1 MKKQEVMIL
10 EDLLGSN
17 KKIAGDIR
25 KKLSDKGILAINLL
39 SSPGAGKTS
48 LLERLAEILSPDYK
62 MAVIEGDIETE
73 RDAERIRAKGIQAW
87 QISTGG
93 ACHLD
98 AKMIGKMFSK
108 IPSDL
113 DFLFIEN
120 VGNLVCPASFDLG
133 ENIRC
138 VLLSIPEGD
147 DKPKKYPKAFIT
159 SNVLIISKTDL
170 LNKLPFNIDRA
181 VQEGLDMNPK
191 LKVFKTSAAQNTG
204 IKKLADFLIENLKK
218 LRHSNA

>member
-1 MKKQEVMIL
+1 MVL

-25 KKLSDKGILAINLL
+25 RKLSEKGILAINLL

-48 LLERLAEILSPDYK
+48 LLEKLSEVLIPSYK

-98 AKMIGKMFSK
+98 AKMVGKVFSE
-108 IPSDL
+108 IPTDL

-133 ENIRC
+133 ESLRC

-147 DKPKKYPKAFIT
+147 DKPKKYPKAFFT
-159 SNVLIISKTDL
+159 SDALIISKTDL
-170 LNKLPFNIDRA
+170 LDKMPFNVDRA
-181 VQEGLDMNPK
+181 VQESLDVNPK
-191 LKVFKTSAAQNTG
+191 LKVFKISSVEGSG
-204 IKKLADFLIENLKK
+204 IKEFVDYLVKNLKK
-218 LRHSNA
+218 LRRANA

>member
-1 MKKQEVMIL
+1 MKKKEVMIL

-25 KKLSDKGILAINLL
+25 KKLSEKGILAINLL

-48 LLERLAEILSPDYK
+48 LLEQLSEVLAPKYQ

-73 RDAERIRAKGIQAW
+73 RDAERIRNKGIQAW

-98 AKMIGKMFSK
+98 AKMIGKLFSE
-108 IPSDL
+108 IPTDL

-133 ENIRC
+133 ENLRC
-138 VLLSIPEGD
+138 VLLSVPEGD

-159 SNVLIISKTDL
+159 SDVLILSKTDL
-170 LNKLPFNIDRA
+170 LGKLPFDIERA
-181 VQEGLDMNPK
+181 KKEGLDVNPQM
-191 LKVFKTSAAQNTG
+191 KVFQTSAVDGTG
-204 IKKLADFLIENLKK
+204 INRLARYFIDCLKE
-218 LRHSNA
+218 LRRSHA

>member
-25 KKLSDKGILAINLL
+25 QKLTKKGILAINLL
-39 SSPGAGKTS
+39 SSPGSGKTS
-48 LLERLAEILSPDYK
+48 LLEKLAEILSPDYK

-73 RDAERIRAKGIQAW
+73 RDADRIRAKGIQAW

-98 AKMIGKMFSK
+98 AKMIGKLFSK
-108 IPSDL
+108 IPPDL

-133 ENIRC
+133 ESIRC

-147 DKPKKYPKAFIT
+147 DKPKKYPKAFMT
-159 SNVLIISKTDL
+159 SDVLIISKTDL
-170 LNKLPFNIDRA
+170 LGKLPFHIKRA
-181 VQEGLDMNPK
+181 TQEGRDVNPK
-191 LKVFKTSAAQNTG
+191 IKVFKTSAVNGTG
-204 IKKLADFLIENLKK
+204 FHEFGRYLIKELKN

>member
-1 MKKQEVMIL
+1 MKKQEVMVL

-25 KKLSDKGILAINLL
+25 KKLSEKGILAINLL

-48 LLERLAEILSPDYK
+48 LLEKLSEVLSPGYK

-98 AKMIGKMFSK
+98 AKMVGKVFSEV
-108 IPSDL
+108 PADL

-133 ENIRC
+133 ESLRC

-147 DKPKKYPKAFIT
+147 DKPKKYPKAFFT
-159 SNVLIISKTDL
+159 SDALIISKTDL
-170 LNKLPFNIDRA
+170 LDKMPFNVNRA
-181 VQEGLDMNPK
+181 VQESLDVNPK
-191 LKVFKTSAAQNTG
+191 LEVFKISSVEGTG
-204 IKKLADFLIENLKK
+204 ISEFVDYLIKNLEK
-218 LRHSNA
+218 LRRSNA